1 MDQTVTDI
9 FFVYAVLLAAL
20 GTYLIR
26 AVPFLLSARKKKS
39 SKNNPQIKLF
49 FQLMGPS
56 MIAALLVTSIGS
68 PLQSEDYS
76 QILNY
81 LIGFAGVGASHWL
94 GKNPGICVLAGLVC
108 FSVSQ
113 LFFT

>member
-1 MDQTVTDI
+1 MAQTVTDI
-9 FFVYAVLLAAL
+9 YFVYAVLLAAL

-26 AVPFLLSARKKKS
+26 AVPFLLSARKEKS
-39 SKNNPQIKLF
+39 SKNHPQINLF

-56 MIAALLVTSIGS
+56 MIASLLVTSIGF
-68 PLQSEDYS
+68 PNSEDYF

-81 LIGFAGVGASHWL
+81 LIGFAGVAASHWL
-94 GKNPGICVLAGLVC
+94 WKNPGICVLVGVVC

>member
-1 MDQTVTDI
+1 MSQTVTDI
-9 FFVYAVLLAAL
+9 YFVFAVFLAAL

-26 AVPFLLSARKKKS
+26 AVPFLLSTRKVKS
-39 SKNNPQIKLF
+39 SKKNPKIGLF

-56 MIAALLVTSIGS
+56 MIASLLVTSIRL
-68 PLQSEDYS
+68 PNSEDYS

-81 LIGFAGVGASHWL
+81 LIGFTGVGASYWL
-94 GKNPGICVLAGLVC
+94 WKNPGICVLAGVIS

-113 LFFT
+113 LFFI

>member
-1 MDQTVTDI
+1 MAQTVTDI
-9 FFVYAVLLAAL
+9 FFIYAVLLAAL

-26 AVPFLLSARKKKS
+26 AVPFLLSARKENN
-39 SKNNPQIKLF
+39 SKNHPQIKLF

-56 MIAALLVTSIGS
+56 MIAALLVTSIEFPNS
-68 PLQSEDYS
+68 VNYF

-81 LIGFAGVGASHWL
+81 LIGFAGVGISHWL
-94 GKNPGICVLAGLVC
+94 WKNPGICVLAGVLS

-113 LFFT
+113 LFFI

>member
-1 MDQTVTDI
+1 MTDI
-9 FFVYAVLLAAL
+9 NFVYAVLLAAL

-26 AVPFLLSARKKKS
+26 AVPFLLSARKEKR
-39 SKNNPQIKLF
+39 SKTHPQINLF

-56 MIAALLVTSIGS
+56 MIASLLVTCIGI
-68 PLQSEDYS
+68 PNSEDNF

-81 LIGFAGVGASHWL
+81 LIGFTGVGASYWL
-94 GKNPGICVLAGLVC
+94 WKNPGICVLAGVIS

-113 LFFT
+113 LFFI

>member
-9 FFVYAVLLAAL
+9 YYVYAVLLVAL

-26 AVPFLLSARKKKS
+26 AVPFLLSARKEKS
-39 SKNNPQIKLF
+39 RKSRPQINLF

-56 MIAALLVTSIGS
+56 MIAALLVPSTGFTN
-68 PLQSEDYS
+68 SEDYF

-81 LIGFAGVGASHWL
+81 LIGFAGVGASYRLW
-94 GKNPGICVLAGLVC
+94 KNPGICVLAGVVC

>member
-9 FFVYAVLLAAL
+9 YFVYAVLLAAL

-26 AVPFLLSARKKKS
+26 AVPFLLSARKGKNRKS
-39 SKNNPQIKLF
+39 RPQIKLF
-49 FQLMGPS
+49 FQLMGAS

-68 PLQSEDYS
+68 PLLTEDHS
-76 QILNY
+76 QIFNY
-81 LIGFAGVGASHWL
+81 LIGFAGAGASHWL
-94 GKNPGICVLAGLVC
+94 WKNPGICVLAGVVC

>member
-1 MDQTVTDI
+1 MDQMVTDI
-9 FFVYAVLLAAL
+9 YFVYAVLLAAL

-26 AVPFLLSARKKKS
+26 AVPFLLSARKENSRKS
-39 SKNNPQIKLF
+39 RPQINVF
-49 FQLMGPS
+49 FQMMGPS
-56 MIAALLVTSIGS
+56 MIAALLVTSIGF
-68 PLQSEDYS
+68 PLQTEDYS

-81 LIGFAGVGASHWL
+81 LIGFAGVGASYRLW
-94 GKNPGICVLAGLVC
+94 KNPGICVLAGVLC